1 MDSPHHARPRRFA
14 LAAVFFALF
23 LPCVP
28 VAAASRP
35 PKDLSLAI
43 RFKDGKARFRQGE
56 IIRLVL
62 EFSSPTRNVYGG
74 STASYDRSGRI
85 HLETFEVTPREGT
98 ADPLY
103 DYYNSGVGVFFSGGL
118 SSTFTLGEKPFT
130 LDRDVNEWVRF
141 DRPGHYTLRVTS
153 PRVSRRGVLPE
164 ARWESIILTSNT
176 LEIEIVP
183 ATPDWAAAELL
194 RVVAALDGK
203 DQAAREQA
211 QLALRFLG
219 TEAAAVEMARRI
231 ARGESYYLGVVGSPH
246 RAIAVRE
253 LERLLEAPDTPISA
267 ELLGNL
273 STFAFYERLT
283 DPMPRWQEGDAEA
296 TKVFQAEVERRRA
309 LYAEINAA
317 YTKRLAAALAT
328 KTAAAR
334 PVTLQ
339 TLFSALRDEVDP
351 ALRGALIASFGE
363 LPAESQRSLLLSSWG
378 RLAGPEMLPVLRRV
392 YDSLPDADV
401 ETRGVVL
408 SRLIELSPEEGRVR
422 VLAELRRPALRIRV
436 SAAAGL
442 PDESLPELDE
452 LLSARLTNRDDP
464 AAFESAAAVVAR
476 VGSPALLPVAA
487 EVYDAQAGRWSCAIG
502 APLLAYLLRVDP
514 LAGAERLRAALAARE
529 ETGCYRSVLEDVARL
544 RMSPEIEEIAVAALG
559 DPEPEVV
566 QNAAGVLGRYGSPDA
581 ARHLWERLEAL
592 GATRRGKPAISD
604 NSTRPDERAALAVE
618 SLLVEALTNS
628 PRWAIGPQEYERLAS
643 LSVSEGRRASI
654 RQQAQWLA
662 AGVPVGFSIDGSEPG
677 SVSVGSQRYRSVAA
691 ARERFLQYPR
701 GTVFLWSAG
710 PSKTAGAAFD
720 ELRTWLEQNGMR
732 LERSPERP

>member
-1 MDSPHHARPRRFA
+1 MDSPHHASLRRFA
-14 LAAVFFALF
+14 LAAISFALF

-28 VAAASRP
+28 AAAASGP

-43 RFKDGKARFRQGE
+43 RFKDGKASFRQGE

-85 HLETFEVTPREGT
+85 HLESFEVTPKDGT
-98 ADPLY
+98 ADPLD
-103 DYYNSGVGVFFSGGL
+103 DYYNSGIGVFFIGGL

-141 DRPGHYTLRVTS
+141 DRPGRYSLRVTS
-153 PRVSRRGVLPE
+153 PRVGRLGAPTD
-164 ARWESIILTSNT
+164 ARPESITLTSNA
-176 LEIEIVP
+176 LELEIVP
-183 ATPDWAAAELL
+183 ATPDWAAAELR

-283 DPMPRWQEGDAEA
+283 EPMPRWQEGDAEA
-296 TKVFQAEVERRRA
+296 TRVFRAEVERRRA
-309 LYAEINAA
+309 MYAEINAG

-328 KTAAAR
+328 KTPAAR
-334 PVTLQ
+334 ALTLQ
-339 TLFSALRDEVDP
+339 TLFSALPDADA

-392 YDSLPDADV
+392 CDSLPDADV

-408 SRLIELSPEEGRVR
+408 SRLIELSPEEGRER
-422 VLAELRRPALRIRV
+422 VLAELRRPALRIPV

-464 AAFESAAAVVAR
+464 AAFESAVALVAR
-476 VGSPALLPVAA
+476 FGSPALLPVAA
-487 EVYDAQAGRWSCAIG
+487 EVYDAQAGRWACAIE

-514 LAGAERLRAALAARE
+514 LAGAERLRAALAARK
-529 ETGCYRSVLEDVARL
+529 ETGCYRSILEDVARL
-544 RMSPEIEEIAVAALG
+544 HMSPEIEEIAVAALG

-566 QNAAGVLGRYGSPDA
+566 QNAAGVLGRYGSPEA

-604 NSTRPDERAALAVE
+604 DSTRPDERMALTVE
-618 SLLVEALTNS
+618 SALVEALTNS
-628 PRWAIGPQEYERLAS
+628 PRWVLGPQEYERLAS
-643 LSVSEGRRASI
+643 LSVSEGRRASL
-654 RQQAQWLA
+654 RQQAQWFA

-677 SVSVGSQRYRSVAA
+677 SVSVGSQRFRSVTA

-701 GTVFLWSAG
+701 GTIFLWSAG
-710 PSKTAGAAFD
+710 SSKTDGAAFD

-732 LERSPERP
+732 LERRTERP